1 MGLIDLIKELI
12 EKKLSLEVWF
22 KPIHN
27 DWKIRKTIRAW
38 KDHIDENRGSIKKN
52 LKIKGWFKI
61 KLKSFETR
69 NQFVKNIEI

>member
-12 EKKLSLEVWF
+12 EKKLSLEIWF

-52 LKIKGWFKI
+52 LKIKG
-61 KLKSFETR
+61 
-69 NQFVKNIEI
+69 